1 MKRLIVNFLKRIDRI
16 ADDVH
21 SELYI
26 FGQIVSFLCV
36 IVASAVLYCDKHLI
50 GLAVAWLVPIGFLLS
65 NIVAAIVLF
74 NANDMHNMYQHPEG
88 QAASGMLYL
97 VGTLLTITGIVYCAL
112 YFLVI
117 GIAGAIYYV
126 FGEWIPRWLTGE
138 KDADD

>member
-1 MKRLIVNFLKRIDRI
+1 MKRRIVNFLQRIDRI

-26 FGQIVSFLCV
+26 FGQIVSFLGV
-36 IVASAVLYCDKHLI
+36 IIASAVLYGDKHLI
-50 GLAVAWLVPIGFLLS
+50 GAAVAWLVPIGFLLS
-65 NIVAAIVLF
+65 NIVAAIVLL
-74 NANDMHNMYQHPEG
+74 NANDMHSMYQHPMG
-88 QAASGMLYL
+88 RADAGLLYI

-117 GIAGAIYYV
+117 GIASAIYYV

-138 KDADD
+138 KETDD